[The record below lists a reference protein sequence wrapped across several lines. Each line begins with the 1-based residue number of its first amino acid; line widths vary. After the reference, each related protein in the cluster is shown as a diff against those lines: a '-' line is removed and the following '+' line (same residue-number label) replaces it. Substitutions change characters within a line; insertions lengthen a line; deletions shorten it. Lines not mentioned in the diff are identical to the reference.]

1 MNIPEL
7 SLCFNPDQKSSFL
20 TDLLKSST
28 NPLLQ
33 KLQVKVR
40 PLLWG
45 EYKEELVSMALHN
58 NGADMSQVGFPLTE
72 DLISM
77 NALLPISRQLIVKMG
92 GQSAFHTTIWN
103 IANRHQEGQ
112 LWSMPWLVDPR
123 ALFYWKDMVDKAG
136 VTPKA
141 AFASVESMEDACQ
154 RMQAKGIKYPWV
166 LGMAD
171 KFVVIHAIASW
182 VWGKGGDFVLPKG
195 NRAIFLEQAALEGME
210 AFFRLGQYMP
220 EENLSF
226 SAAESH
232 HFFVERKA
240 AVTIGDYGSLG
251 RFRAA
256 VPPEMRDLLGVSLP
270 PGPPLLAGSDL
281 VIWRHTRKDE
291 DVAHLLSILFGT
303 EVQIKY
309 SEYMGDLP
317 VTVDALENLAESH
330 DSNMDTFIETLDTGR
345 LFTTAKF
352 GGMLELQLAA
362 GLKDLWANLCCNP
375 SGDVKRTIQKSLEPI
390 RRRFDMMNEKQ

>member
-7 SLCFNPDQKSSFL
+7 SLCFNPEQNSSFL
-20 TDLLKSST
+20 ADLLKSST
-28 NPLLQ
+28 NPLLS
-33 KLQVKVR
+33 KLQLTVR
-40 PLLWG
+40 PLMWAG
-45 EYKEELVSMALHN
+45 YKEELVKMALQN
-58 NGADMSQVGFPLTE
+58 GGADMSQVGFPLTE

-92 GQSAFHTTIWN
+92 GQSAFHTTVWN

-123 ALFYWKDMVDKAG
+123 ALFYWKDMLDKADLG
-136 VTPKA
+136 PKA
-141 AFASVESMEDACQ
+141 AFASVECMEDACQ
-154 RMQAKGIKYPWV
+154 RMQARGIKYPWV

-171 KFVVIHAIASW
+171 KFVMIHAIASW
-182 VWGKGGDFVLPKG
+182 VWGKGGDFILSKG
-195 NRAIFLEQAALEGME
+195 NRAAFLEQAALQGME
-210 AFFRLGQYMP
+210 AFFRLSQYMP
-220 EENLSF
+220 AENPSF
-226 SAAESH
+226 SASESH
-232 HFFVERKA
+232 RFFVERKA
-240 AVTIGDYGSLG
+240 AATIGDYGALG

-256 VPPEMRDLLGVSLP
+256 LPPEMRDLLGVALP

-291 DVAHLLSILFGT
+291 EVAHLFSILFGT

-309 SEYMGDLP
+309 SEYMGGLP
-317 VTVDALENLAESH
+317 VTVDALENLAESR
-330 DSNMDTFIETLDTGR
+330 DANIDTFIETLEAGR

-362 GLKDLWANLCCNP
+362 GLKDVWANLSQNP
-375 SGDVKRTIQKSLEPI
+375 SGDVKGTIRTSLEPI